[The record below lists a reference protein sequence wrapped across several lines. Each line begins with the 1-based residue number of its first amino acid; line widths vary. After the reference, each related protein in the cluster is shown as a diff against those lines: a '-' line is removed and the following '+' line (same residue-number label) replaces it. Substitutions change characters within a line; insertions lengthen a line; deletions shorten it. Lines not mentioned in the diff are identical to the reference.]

1 MTRLLIATPQT
12 DELEAM
18 RESWRRLGHPFDR
31 RALGKLQCH
40 AVPPWTSSL

>member
-12 DELEAM
+12 DELESM
-18 RESWRRLGHPFDR
+18 WESWRLLGHTFDR

-40 AVPPWTSSL
+40 ALPPWTSSL